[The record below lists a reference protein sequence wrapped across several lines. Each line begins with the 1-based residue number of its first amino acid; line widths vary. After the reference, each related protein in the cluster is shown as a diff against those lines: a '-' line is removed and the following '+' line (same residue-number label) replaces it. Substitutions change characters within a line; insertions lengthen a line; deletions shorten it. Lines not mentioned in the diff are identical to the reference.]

1 MKIHYYLLFVGSVL
15 ITGSCA
21 PTTTTWNANTSRTR
35 AFSAHV
41 HAYNNPG
48 SITPPST
55 YIPSTDWSDS
65 SYTTDY
71 SYISTS
77 NESDSSS
84 DSSAEKCTRCR
95 GTGKTRTFMA
105 NEWYKENCATCGGD
119 GRVDY
124 KPTFPTYFLFRR

>member
-48 SITPPST
+48 SITSPST

-65 SYTTDY
+65 SCTTDY
-71 SYISTS
+71 SYTSTS
-77 NESDSSS
+77 YETDSNVEA
-84 DSSAEKCTRCR
+84 DTYGPCAGCD
-95 GTGKTRTFMA
+95 GTGTYNAGYGVR
-105 NEWYKENCATCGGD
+105 ATCSGCGGS
-119 GRVDY
+119 GRAKEI
-124 KPTFPTYFLFRR
+124 KPVYSGHSFLIRR